1 MNHIRQF
8 QGIIL
13 GRPGSGKTVV
23 GKWIASKLVE
33 KYGEEKVTACY
44 SKADLGRLLKTT
56 EDTLVNFLFLDDLT
70 LAKTTKKELSDYFRI
85 RHIINKNNDRDTGL
99 VLTVLGLHRFYGCD
113 PSIRTNFDF
122 LMFRSAPTNKF
133 DRDFTKGYIGSNGVK
148 TLEKIE
154 LDRNKDQEQYD
165 ITIMWMKGKGAG
177 VIRTP
182 IPDIDYLI
190 DIGSSGDD
198 ADRPYYR
205 ASEIYRML
213 GRER

>member
-1 MNHIRQF
+1 M
-8 QGIIL
+8 G
-13 GRPGSGKTVV
+13 G
-23 GKWIASKLVE
+23 
-33 KYGEEKVTACY
+33 
-44 SKADLGRLLKTT
+44 LLKTT

-70 LAKTTKKELSDYFRI
+70 LAKTTKKELSNYFRI
-85 RHIINKNNDRDTGL
+85 RHIINKNNGRDTGL

-154 LDRNKDQEQYD
+154 LDRNKDPEQFD

-182 IPDIDYLI
+182 IPDVDYLL
-190 DIGSSGDD
+190 DIGSSTDD

-205 ASEIYRML
+205 ASDIYRML